1 MLWFNIPP
9 LGVVSQEF
17 ASAALLKQHEVLHNN
32 QSNLTCSYCSR
43 SFRYPSQLR
52 DHIVIHSNSRPY
64 MCIECGMDFMKV
76 RRATLHTR
84 AC

>member
-1 MLWFNIPP
+1 MY
-9 LGVVSQEF
+9 QEF

-32 QSNLTCSYCSR
+32 LNDLTCSYCMR

-52 DHIVIHSNSRPY
+52 DHIIIHSNSRPY

-76 RRATLHTR
+76 REATLCTGPR
-84 AC
+84 